1 MHTQGASE
9 WVSEPNKARWLAKEE
24 PFSGAGI
31 ARLIPKGSLQEKKEA
46 STALFCCISN
56 PRPQNTLVQNNTPLA
71 SSGFDL
77 LHNTFKCI
85 IQNQQRRGSW
95 IYPRDKEKQT

>member
-9 WVSEPNKARWLAKEE
+9 WVSELNKARWLAKEE

-56 PRPQNTLVQNNTPLA
+56 PRLQNTLAQNNTPLT

-77 LHNTFKCI
+77 LQQHFQMHNTK
-85 IQNQQRRGSW
+85 SA
-95 IYPRDKEKQT
+95 KERLLDLSQG

>member
-1 MHTQGASE
+1 MHTLGASK

-56 PRPQNTLVQNNTPLA
+56 PRLQNTLAQNNTPLA
-71 SSGFDL
+71 SLGFDL
-77 LHNTFKCI
+77 LQHHFQMHNTK
-85 IQNQQRRGSW
+85 SA
-95 IYPRDKEKQT
+95 KERLLDLSQG